1 MNSKINTVHPATTG
15 RPQPTPV
22 ALACALLMLGASGLA
37 HGQES
42 AASPQADVTVKQADE
57 SGLSTVRVTGIR
69 SGIEAAISIKKNA
82 TSILEAIS
90 AEDIGKLPDS
100 TVAESISRLPGVT
113 TQRDKITGRA
123 TAVSVR
129 GLSSQFNGSLLNG
142 REQASTGDAR
152 NPEFDLF
159 PAELTGAVLV
169 YKTPE
174 ATLLGQGL
182 ASTIDLRTARPLEF
196 QDRVTALG
204 YRKERLAID
213 SGGEEGSGKRKTF
226 SYIDQFANR
235 TIGVSLGLTSFKQ
248 DNGEELIFDSWGAY
262 VPTVPYNGADVKVP
276 GGFKSDTKH
285 SRNDRDSATAT
296 LQFRPNARFKT
307 SLDMF
312 YSSGTEKTTYVGL
325 EGAIPFGAGIY
336 DPNGTLTDATVANGV
351 ATSGTFDNYK
361 GDIRNNALSSKDKF
375 TSFGWNSEWKLDTWR
390 LEADLSHSVG
400 KRHSTN
406 YETTAGQPGNI
417 PNSQLGKISWT
428 GFNGSNFS
436 DVKYTTSLDY
446 TDRSIFKLTDMS
458 GWGGG
463 PDTPQAGYA
472 AQLKIRD
479 KLDSVRLSAA
489 RDLAW
494 GPVVGARMGVN
505 FSKRDKSRLGVG
517 EGRLAVIGPDGYAAA
532 TMPGSGT
539 AIAGP
544 VGIRV
549 AQWDPLGSL
558 GSIYSM
564 ERWVDPTVLS
574 RDWVVV
580 EKIGTAYASADL
592 DGKLFGLP
600 YAGNVGV
607 QLVHTKQSASGNT
620 VDQSQCTGIT
630 VDTCKYGFETVSD
643 SYLKVLPSLNLAF
656 DLDNDRMMRIG
667 AGKQLSRPNMDNM
680 RNSVSFTLPAVSAP
694 DPVTGIVPPQ
704 RLTGFVGN
712 PKLRPYEANA
722 LDVSFE
728 QYFGKK
734 GIVSAAFFYKKIDN
748 YVINLSQPFDF
759 KNYSSPSTALPT
771 EGPYKGSTIGAA
783 TQPVNSDGGSLKGI
797 ELAASLP
804 FNLLTPILDGF
815 GANVNYSYTTSSVT
829 LPTSGFITQNN
840 APVFV
845 DAMQTLSLPGLSKN
859 VASLRLYYENNGFQL
874 SYAIRHR
881 SAFVGQ
887 ILDYRGDPQF
897 TNLNKETIADIQG
910 SYEFRSGYLK
920 GLSIFVQANNLTNA
934 PFQEYIVDPSLISIE
949 RKYGKS
955 FNVGVTYKF

>member
-1 MNSKINTVHPATTG
+1 MLVTPERAFG
-15 RPQPTPV
+15 FRPTPV
-22 ALACALLMLGASGLA
+22 ALACAILVGLSGAA
-37 HGQES
+37 MAQEATAPAETVS
-42 AASPQADVTVKQADE
+42 ATPPVNTVK
-57 SGLSTVRVTGIR
+57 VTGIR

-82 TSILEAIS
+82 TSIVEAIS

-174 ATLLGQGL
+174 ASLLGQGL
-182 ASTIDLRTARPLEF
+182 ASTIDLRTVRPLEF
-196 QDRVTALG
+196 PKRVIAAG
-204 YRKERLAID
+204 FRKERLAID
-213 SGGEEGSGKRKTF
+213 SGGEEGSGKRKTL
-226 SYIDQFANR
+226 SYVDQFANR
-235 TIGVSLGLTSFKQ
+235 TIGLSLGVTSFKQ

-262 VPTVPYNGADVKVP
+262 TPTVPYNGANVVVP

-285 SRNDRDSATAT
+285 SNNDRDSATAT
-296 LQFRPNARFKT
+296 LQYRPNAKFKT

-312 YSSGTEKTTYVGL
+312 YSSGNEKTSYVGL
-325 EGAIPFGAGIY
+325 EGAIPFGSGIY
-336 DPNGTLTDATVANGV
+336 DPNGTLTDATIVNGI

-361 GDIRNNALSSKDKF
+361 GDIRNNLYSSKDKF
-375 TSFGWNSEWKLDTWR
+375 TSFGWNTEWKVNEWR

-400 KRHSTN
+400 ERHSTN
-406 YETTAGQPGNI
+406 YETTAGQPGNT
-417 PNSQLGKISWT
+417 PNAQLGKISYT
-428 GFNGSNFS
+428 GFNGSNFA

-463 PDTPQAGYA
+463 PATPQAGYA
-472 AQLKIRD
+472 AKLNIKD
-479 KLDSVRLSAA
+479 KLDSLRLSGKQ
-489 RDLAW
+489 DLSW
-494 GPVVGARMGVN
+494 GPVVGANVGIN
-505 FSKRDKSRLGVG
+505 FSKRDKSRLGAG
-517 EGRLAVIGPDGYAAA
+517 EGRLAVIGDDGYAAA
-532 TMPGSGT
+532 TMPGNGT

-549 AQWDPLGSL
+549 AQWDPTGSL
-558 GSIYSM
+558 GTIYSQ

-574 RDWVVV
+574 RDWVVT
-580 EKIGTAYASADL
+580 EKVTTAYMSASL
-592 DGKLFGLP
+592 DGKLLGLP
-600 YAGNVGV
+600 YTGNVGV
-607 QLVHTKQSASGNT
+607 QVLNTQQSASGNT

-643 SYLKVLPSLNLAF
+643 SYVKLLPSLNLAF
-656 DLDNDRMMRIG
+656 ELANDRMIRIG

-680 RNSVSFTLPAVSAP
+680 RNSVSFSLPAVSAP
-694 DPVTGIVPPQ
+694 DPVTGIIPPQ

-712 PKLRPYEANA
+712 PKLRPYEAKS
-722 LDVSFE
+722 LDLSFE
-728 QYFGKK
+728 QYFGNK

-759 KNYSSPSTALPT
+759 KNYVSPTTPLPT
-771 EGPYKGSTIGAA
+771 EGPYQGSTVGAA
-783 TQPVNSDGGSLKGI
+783 TQPVNSDGGSLKGV

-804 FNLLTPILDGF
+804 FSLLTPILDGF
-815 GANVNYSYTTSSVT
+815 GANLNYSYSTSSVT

-840 APVFV
+840 SPVFV
-845 DAMQTLSLPGLSKN
+845 AAKQTLSLPGLSKN
-859 VASLRLYYENNGFQL
+859 VASVRLYYEKKGFQV
-874 SYAIRHR
+874 SYAIRSR

-897 TNLNKETIADIQG
+897 TNINKETIADVQG
-910 SYEFRSGYLK
+910 SYEFQSGYLK
-920 GLSIFVQANNLTNA
+920 GLSIFVQANNLTNT
-934 PFQEYIVDPSLISIE
+934 PFQEYMVDPSLITIE

-955 FNVGVTYKF
+955 YNVGVTYKF

>member
-1 MNSKINTVHPATTG
+1 MLVSLSGAAMAQDTAAPADTVAATPAI
-15 RPQPTPV
+15 
-22 ALACALLMLGASGLA
+22 A
-37 HGQES
+37 
-42 AASPQADVTVKQADE
+42 TVK
-57 SGLSTVRVTGIR
+57 VTGIR

-82 TSILEAIS
+82 TSIIEAIS

-169 YKTPE
+169 YKTPD

-182 ASTIDLRTARPLEF
+182 ASTIDLRTVRPLEF
-196 QDRVTALG
+196 QNRVVALG
-204 YRKERLAID
+204 FRKERLAID
-213 SGGEEGSGKRKTF
+213 SGGEEGSGKRKTL
-226 SYIDQFANR
+226 SYVDQFANR
-235 TIGVSLGLTSFKQ
+235 TIGVSLGVTSFKQ
-248 DNGEELIFDSWGAY
+248 DNGEELIFDSWGGWT
-262 VPTVPYNGADVKVP
+262 PTVPYNGADVKVP

-285 SRNDRDSATAT
+285 ANNDRDSATAT
-296 LQFRPNARFKT
+296 LQFRPNAKFKT

-312 YSSGTEKTTYVGL
+312 YSSGAENTSYVGL
-325 EGAIPFGAGIY
+325 EGAIPFGSGIY
-336 DPNGTLTDATVANGV
+336 DPNGTLTNATIANGI

-361 GDIRNNALSSKDKF
+361 GDIRNNTYSSKDKF
-375 TSFGWNSEWKLDTWR
+375 TSLGWNTEWKMDDWR

-417 PNSQLGKISWT
+417 PNSQLGKISYT
-428 GFNGSNFS
+428 GFDGTNFA
-436 DVKYTTSLDY
+436 DVKYSTSLDY
-446 TDRSIFKLTDMS
+446 TDRGIFKLTDMS

-472 AQLKIRD
+472 AKLNIRD
-479 KLDSVRLSAA
+479 KLDSLRLSAT
-489 RDLAW
+489 RELSL
-494 GPVVGARMGVN
+494 GPVVNVRMGVN
-505 FSKRDKSRLGVG
+505 YSKRDKSRLGEG
-517 EGRLAVIGPDGYAAA
+517 EGRLAVIGADGYAAA
-532 TMPGSGT
+532 TMPGTNT

-544 VGIRV
+544 VGIKV
-549 AQWDPLGSL
+549 AQWDPTGSL
-558 GSIYSM
+558 GTIYNQ

-574 RDWVVV
+574 RDWVVT
-580 EKIGTAYASADL
+580 EKVTTAYASADL
-592 DGKLFGLP
+592 DGTLLGLP
-600 YAGNVGV
+600 YTGNVGV
-607 QLVHTKQSASGNT
+607 QAINTKQSASGNT
-620 VDQSQCTGIT
+620 VDQSQCKGIT
-630 VDTCKYGFETVSD
+630 VATCKYNFETISD
-643 SYLKVLPSLNLAF
+643 SYVKLLPSLNLAF
-656 DLDNDRMMRIG
+656 DLGNDRMMRVG

-680 RNSVSFTLPAVSAP
+680 RDSVSFNLPPVSAP
-694 DPVTGIVPPQ
+694 DPVTGIIAPQ

-712 PKLRPYEANA
+712 PKLRPYEAKS
-722 LDVSFE
+722 LDLSFE

-734 GIVSAAFFYKKIDN
+734 GIVSAAFFYKKINN

-759 KNYSSPSTALPT
+759 KNYVSPTTPLPA

-783 TQPVNSDGGSLKGI
+783 TQPVNGEGGSLRGI

-804 FNLLTPILDGF
+804 FNLLTPVLDGF
-815 GANVNYSYTTSSVT
+815 GANLNYSYTTSSVV

-840 APVFV
+840 SPVFV
-845 DAMQTLSLPGLSKN
+845 GAMSTLSMPGLSKN
-859 VASLRLYYENNGFQL
+859 VASLRLYYENKGFQM
-874 SYAIRHR
+874 SYAIRTR
-881 SAFVGQ
+881 SSFVGQ

-897 TNLNKETIADIQG
+897 TNINKETIADVQG
-910 SYEFRSGYLK
+910 SYEFQSGYLK
-920 GLSIFVQANNLTNA
+920 GLSIFVQANNLTNT
-934 PFQEYIVDPSLISIE
+934 PFQEFMVDPSLITIE

-955 FNVGVTYKF
+955 YNVGMTYKF